1 MKKFLLAV
9 APVSLALTPVA
20 LPTVASAET
29 GRDIVEFCK
38 AVNDTFPG
46 FYESTGDCVSEGA
59 QICVEIRDADQL
71 EFYGFRTMGEC
82 VNSLKSNF

>member
-1 MKKFLLAV
+1 MKKFLLSV
-9 APVSLALTPVA
+9 FPCTLAFTPVA
-20 LPTVASAET
+20 LPTVAFADP

-38 AVNDTFPG
+38 AVNDAFPG

-59 QICVEIRDADQL
+59 QICVEIRKADQL
-71 EFYGFRTMGEC
+71 EFYGFKTMGEC